1 MIIIGRDQSE
11 DAEDAMDVDEE
22 AEDADADADADA
34 DSIMDNDD
42 EEEGEDGVPRNPQG
56 MAALTDEQAALAAL
70 ESNQLLHLRLRKR
83 YYAEALNFIRQVED
97 AAKIILLLLGST
109 HKTEVLESMEFYRVA
124 HEYQLDG
131 AKVRSLETHYL
142 RAQLLMTLQ
151 EGIKKMLHLI
161 WSKDNSSMSED
172 GKELKGIRSRLLE
185 CYRSLYFDPLPDMEP
200 KQQVNRIAKNM
211 IECVGCCDA
220 SLDTHL
226 RLTLG

>member
-1 MIIIGRDQSE
+1 MIIIDRDQSE
-11 DAEDAMDVDEE
+11 DAKDAMDVDEE

-185 CYRSLYFDPLPDMEP
+185 CYRSLYFDPLPDIEP

-211 IECVGCCDA
+211 IEFVGCCDA